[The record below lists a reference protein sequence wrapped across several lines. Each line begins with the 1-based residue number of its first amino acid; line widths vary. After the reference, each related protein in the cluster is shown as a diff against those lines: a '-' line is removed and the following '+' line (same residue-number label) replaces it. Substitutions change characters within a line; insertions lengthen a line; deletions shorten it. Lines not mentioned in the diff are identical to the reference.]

1 MIRSEAKSETTT
13 KQTNN
18 TANDASKTEW
28 VPVTCVALARVRIRA
43 RFSSSDSADKTV
55 FGSLRKRVNCGCT
68 SELPKAVIR
77 RRAVLST
84 LRDNDRKRND
94 DSFSLHHN
102 PDEHFFVLN
111 LFLS

>member
-1 MIRSEAKSETTT
+1 M
-13 KQTNN
+13 
-18 TANDASKTEW
+18 
-28 VPVTCVALARVRIRA
+28 
-43 RFSSSDSADKTV
+43 
-55 FGSLRKRVNCGCT
+55 NCGCT

-84 LRDNDRKRND
+84 LQDKDRKRND

-102 PDEHFFVLN
+102 PDKHFFVLN